1 VRWDHQAVLVL
12 AAVAVVKLRGLFKG
26 RGILAKRAVLGGL
39 AVLASAA
46 VLGNF
51 CNAAEITLKH
61 TGDGDIIIIRGEIE
75 YGDGEVFRSRVANES
90 RAVIGLDSEG
100 GNVHAAIMI
109 GTEIRMRAFATA
121 VLPGLKCASACA
133 LIWLAGIPRG
143 LTYSEHGGVGMVG
156 FHAAQDVVTGEQSAA
171 NAVVGSYL
179 GKLGLSDH
187 AIRYL
192 TDTPPDEIRWLMPDV
207 AQRLGI
213 ALKVVKVDDGTHDVP
228 VSPAVTPRKLQS
240 LDKGPRKKNETSPAG
255 GAVAP
260 MTGPKPR
267 TTLSQSE
274 LDALRARLH
283 QCWNAPAGAAEA
295 DKRRVLLIIRFN
307 QDGTLSSPPQPET
320 APGDSFTQAMMDS
333 AVRATLRCQ
342 PYTMLSPAK
351 YDLWKEI
358 EVDFS
363 LDDPPAHPPA
373 LRTGRAA
380 TEQPVRKL
388 PQLEPG
394 LDRGIEMPSD
404 FDHRWSGE

>member
-1 VRWDHQAVLVL
+1 M
-12 AAVAVVKLRGLFKG
+12 
-26 RGILAKRAVLGGL
+26 GGL

-46 VLGNF
+46 VPGNLTNNF

-61 TGDGDIIIIRGEIE
+61 SGDHANIIIRGKIE
-75 YGDGEVFRSRVANES
+75 YGDDEVFRSRVANES

-109 GTEIRMRAFATA
+109 GTEIRMRGFATD
-121 VLPGLKCASACA
+121 VLPGWECASACA

-143 LTYSEHGGVGMVG
+143 VSYSEHGGVGTVG
-156 FHAAQDVVTGEQSAA
+156 FHAAHDVLTGEQSAP

-187 AIRYL
+187 AIYYL
-192 TDTPPDEIRWLMPDV
+192 TSTPPDEIRWLKPDV

-213 ALKVVKVDDGTHDVP
+213 ALKIVKVDDSMYDVP
-228 VSPAVTPRKLQS
+228 VSSAVA
-240 LDKGPRKKNETSPAG
+240 PRKKNGTSPAG

-260 MTGPKPR
+260 IAGPEPR

-274 LDALRARLH
+274 LEALRVRLH

-295 DKRRVLLIIRFN
+295 AQRRVLLIIRFN
-307 QDGTLSSPPQPET
+307 QDGTLSSTPQPEI
-320 APGDSFTQAMMDS
+320 APSDSFTKAMIDS
-333 AVRATLRCQ
+333 AVHATLRCQ

-363 LDDPPAHPPA
+363 LDAH
-373 LRTGRAA
+373 
-380 TEQPVRKL
+380 
-388 PQLEPG
+388 
-394 LDRGIEMPSD
+394 
-404 FDHRWSGE
+404 